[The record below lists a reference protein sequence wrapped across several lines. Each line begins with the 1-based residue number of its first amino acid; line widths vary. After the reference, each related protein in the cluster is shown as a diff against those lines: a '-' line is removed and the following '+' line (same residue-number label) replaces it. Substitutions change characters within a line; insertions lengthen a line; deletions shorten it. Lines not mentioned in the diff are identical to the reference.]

1 MNQNLRKTAV
11 WLPLVVAVALI
22 AGLWLG
28 KYLFSDRYDSASRA
42 KLDAI
47 LGLVDDN
54 YVDRVDIDS
63 LLEVS
68 IPDLLSHLDP
78 HSTYIP
84 AEDLQQVN
92 DDLGGSF
99 SGVGIQFNMMGDTIN
114 VLEVIPGGPSEKVGI
129 MAGDRIIA
137 IDDSIA
143 AGRNWPQSRVLKSL
157 RGERGSVVKVD
168 VIRPGVKGS
177 LTFEITRGDIP
188 VNTVDAAYMITD
200 SAGYIHINKFGANT
214 FAEFITAAINL
225 RAAGAQAFV
234 IDLRGNGGGYMEP
247 AVLIANEFLGPGEP
261 IVAMRGRKDANN
273 AATVADGTGA
283 LRGCEVVVLID
294 ELTASASEILS
305 GAIQDNDRGL
315 VIGRRS
321 FGKGLVQHQHELPDS
336 SAIRLTVARYYTPS
350 GRCIQKTYAPGVDYD
365 NELNERYSHGE
376 FYSADSIKLDRSLIF
391 TTLHGREVYGGGGIM
406 PDIFVPNDTSG
417 ITSWYLD
424 VINRGLFHKFTFTY
438 TDTNRAHLSQASTAA
453 DLLDMLP
460 SDGALLSEFVQYT
473 MREGVPVRMGYINQ
487 SRDLIVDN
495 LKALIT
501 RNILGTEA
509 YYEVFNDTD
518 PTVAEALDALSRGD
532 AAFPL
537 TTGQDDESTE

>member
-11 WLPLVVAVALI
+11 WLPLVVAIALI
-22 AGLWLG
+22 AGMWLG
-28 KYLFSDRYDSASRA
+28 KYLFSDRYDSPSRA
-42 KLDAI
+42 KIDAI
-47 LGLVDDN
+47 LGLVDEN
-54 YVDRVDIDS
+54 YVDNVNIDS

-84 AEDLQQVN
+84 ASDLQQVN
-92 DDLGGSF
+92 EDLGGSF
-99 SGVGIQFNMMGDTIN
+99 SGVGIQFNMLGDTIN
-114 VLEVIPGGPSEKVGI
+114 VLEVIPGGPSDKVGI
-129 MAGDRIIA
+129 MAGDRIVA

-143 AGRNWPQSRVLKSL
+143 AGRQWPQSRVLKSL
-157 RGERGSVVKVD
+157 RGDRGSVVKVD
-168 VIRPGVKGS
+168 VKRPGVKGL

-188 VNTVDAAYMITD
+188 VNTVDAAYMINDTT
-200 SAGYIHINKFGANT
+200 GYIHINKFGANT
-214 FAEFITAAINL
+214 FGEFITAAINL
-225 RAAGAQAFV
+225 RAGGARAFM

-247 AVLIANEFLGPGEP
+247 AVLIANEFLGAGQP
-261 IVAMRGRKDANN
+261 IVSMRGRKDSNN

-283 LRGCEVVVLID
+283 LRDCEVVVLID

-315 VIGRRS
+315 VVGRRS

-336 SAIRLTVARYYTPS
+336 SAVRLTVARYYTPS
-350 GRCIQKTYAPGVDYD
+350 GRCIQKTYAPGVDYEND
-365 NELNERYSHGE
+365 LNERYSHGE
-376 FYSADSIKLDRSLIF
+376 FYSADSIHLDRSLIF

-406 PDIFVPNDTSG
+406 PDLFVPNDTSG

-424 VINRGLFHKFTFTY
+424 VVNRGLFHKFTFTF
-438 TDTNRAHLSQASTAA
+438 TDANRARLSQARTP
-453 DLLDMLP
+453 DELLEIIP
-460 SDGALLSEFVQYT
+460 SDGVLLSEFVQYT

-501 RNILGTEA
+501 RNMLGTEA
-509 YYEVFNDTD
+509 YYQVFNDTD
-518 PTVAEALDALSRGD
+518 PTVGEALDALGRGE

-537 TTGQDDESTE
+537 LPDESPE